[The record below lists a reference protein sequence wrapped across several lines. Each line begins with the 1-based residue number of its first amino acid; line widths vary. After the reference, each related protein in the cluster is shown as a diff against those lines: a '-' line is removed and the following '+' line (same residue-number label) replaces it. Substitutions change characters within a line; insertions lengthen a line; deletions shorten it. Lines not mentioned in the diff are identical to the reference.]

1 MVRPPVADIRRA
13 IRLALREDLPHG
25 DVTTAALFPSPT
37 PAFARIVAQQP
48 LVVAGLAAAVQ
59 TFRTLDES
67 LVLSLHC
74 QDGAQAQDGDCLL
87 EIEGDGRSILKA
99 ERVALNFLQHLSGIA
114 TLTRRFC
121 DEVHGYPVT
130 ILDTRKTT
138 PGLRALQKWAVLLG
152 GGTNH
157 RQSLSDGMLI
167 KDNHL
172 ALLSRTT
179 TPIKTACRRAKA
191 DRRHGMNIIVEVESL
206 AEVRQAL
213 AGQADIILL
222 DNMNPATVRQAV
234 RLIKGQALVEVSGG
248 ITLKNVRAMAKAGPD
263 RISIGALTHSAP
275 AATLSL
281 VLEPLRGQAPFV
293 VAERGQVPRETRRR
307 GPDPWRRANGA

>member
-1 MVRPPVADIRRA
+1 MVKPPVADIRRVV
-13 IRLALREDLPHG
+13 RLALKEDLSLG

-37 PAFARIVAQQP
+37 PAVARIVAQQS
-48 LVVAGLAAAVQ
+48 LMVAGLAAAVH
-59 TFRTLDES
+59 TFRTVDAS
-67 LVLSLHC
+67 LVLSIQR
-74 QDGAQAQDGDCLL
+74 QDGDPALNGDCLL
-87 EIEGDGRSILKA
+87 QIEGDGRSILKA

-121 DEVHGYPVT
+121 DAVRGYPVT
-130 ILDTRKTT
+130 IMDTRKTI

-157 RQSLSDGMLI
+157 RQSLSDGILI

-179 TPIKTACRRAKA
+179 TPVRTACHKAKA
-191 DRRHGMNIIVEVESL
+191 NAPHAAKVIVEVESL
-206 AEVRQAL
+206 TEVRTAL
-213 AGQADIILL
+213 AGRADIILL
-222 DNMNPATVRQAV
+222 DNMTPTMVGQAI
-234 RLIKGQALVEVSGG
+234 RLIKKRALVEVSGG
-248 ITLKNVRAMAKAGPD
+248 ITLKNVRAMAAAGPD

-281 VLEPLRGQAPFV
+281 VLEPH
-293 VAERGQVPRETRRR
+293 TRSRR
-307 GPDPWRRANGA
+307 TRS